1 MVRKELGSRCGR
13 AGFSLLALSMSMAAL
28 TSFRDA
34 GAADARAL
42 KLTPH
47 HVSLSGG
54 RSFDLNL
61 PEDFEIAVAAQG
73 LKRVRFLAKSPDGRI
88 FVTDMYNLSDNT
100 RGAVYILDP
109 FDPVSGSFKSVIPY
123 LTGLRNP
130 NSVAFLTDG
139 TGAGWLYL
147 ALTDRLLRYRY
158 RAGDDAPAG
167 EPEVLASFPDYGL
180 NYKYGGWHL
189 TRTVVAGGNGK
200 IYVAVGSSCNACE
213 EKEEVRASVLEMDPD
228 GGHPRTF
235 ARGLRNAVGMRW
247 IDGQL
252 FATDMGADHL
262 GDHKPADTFYA
273 LEDGASYGWPYC
285 FQSGPRVYPDGK
297 FNPRGKKMSCREAP
311 PAHTAF
317 DAHSSPLGFEYFA
330 AGESPAELA
339 GSFLVA
345 LHGSTKKSL
354 GRGYRLVRVDGPGA
368 PPVDF
373 ITGFLQ
379 AGKIHGRPVD
389 VLRFGPEG
397 FLFTDDSAGVVY
409 YVHRSVPA
417 AGGGPSLRP
426 NAPPGPERGAGR
438 GR

>member
-1 MVRKELGSRCGR
+1 VRSLLRGAAAAIPAFG
-13 AGFSLLALSMSMAAL
+13 ALLLALSTPVTAA
-28 TSFRDA
+28 T
-34 GAADARAL
+34 GAPQ
-42 KLTPH
+42 LTPH

-61 PEDFEIAVAAQG
+61 PAGFEISVAAQG
-73 LKRVRFLAKSPDGRI
+73 LRRVRFLAKSPDGRI

-109 FDPVSGSFKSVIPY
+109 FDPASRSFGNVIPY

-130 NSVAFLTDG
+130 NSIAFFTDA
-139 TGAGWLYL
+139 TGASWLYV

-158 RAGDDAPAG
+158 RAGDNAPA
-167 EPEVLASFPDYGL
+167 EAPEVLATFPDYGL

-189 TRTVVAGGNGK
+189 TRTVVIGGNGK
-200 IYVAVGSSCNACE
+200 IYVSVGSSCNACE

-228 GGHPRTF
+228 GQHPRHF

-273 LEDGASYGWPYC
+273 LKDGANYGWPYC

-297 FNPRGKKMSCREAP
+297 LNARGKKMSCREAP
-311 PAHTAF
+311 PAYTAF
-317 DAHSSPLGFEYFA
+317 DAHSSPLGFEYFDA
-330 AGESPAELA
+330 RESPAELE

-345 LHGSTKKSL
+345 LHGSTKKGL
-354 GRGYRLVRVDGPGA
+354 GHGYRLARVDGPGA

-373 ITGFLQ
+373 ITGFLHE
-379 AGKIHGRPVD
+379 GKIHGRPVD
-389 VLRFGPEG
+389 ILRFGPDA
-397 FLFTDDSAGVVY
+397 FLFTDDAAGVIY
-409 YVHRSVPA
+409 YVEMRTS
-417 AGGGPSLRP
+417 R
-426 NAPPGPERGAGR
+426 
-438 GR
+438 